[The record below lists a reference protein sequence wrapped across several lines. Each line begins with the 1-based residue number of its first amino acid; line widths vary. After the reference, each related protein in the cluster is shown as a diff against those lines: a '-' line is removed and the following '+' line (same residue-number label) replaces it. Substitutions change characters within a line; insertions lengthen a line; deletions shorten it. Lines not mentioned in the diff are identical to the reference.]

1 MHHKGVLTGEGFVA
15 FEDIERR
22 ARQIASGLAALGVG
36 PGTCVAMLMRNDATF
51 FEISYAVMRLG
62 AYAVPLNWHFKGPE
76 VAYILKDCG
85 AKALFGHRDLLYGV
99 MADLPEGLPVFG
111 LPTPA
116 SVRAAYHAKGEA
128 ELAQVQDFARWRDG
142 LPETTVPPLPAP
154 MSMIYTSGT
163 TGNPKG
169 VKRVA
174 ATGEQA
180 KALDEMRAMVYGL
193 KSGIRALLPGPLYHS
208 APNSFSLRAGKISD
222 LLVLMERFEEEAFLR
237 IIQEEKIDTIFMVPT
252 MFIRLLKMP
261 REVREQ
267 YDCSSLKH
275 VIHAA
280 APCPA
285 DVKAAMLDW
294 WGDVIYEFYGGT
306 ESGPVSFSKPADAR
320 KKPGSVGPVTP
331 GAHVR
336 ILDENDNILPRGRV
350 GEIYSRMDAYPDF
363 TYNNAPEKRREIDR
377 DGFITCGDVGYL
389 DEDGYLF
396 ISDRKRDMVISGG
409 VNIYPAEIE
418 GVLHGAPGV
427 KDCAVFG
434 IPDPEYGEAL
444 MAVVEPMAGVSLDLG
459 VIRAHLASQLA
470 NYKVPKHIEVRDG
483 LPREDSGKIFKR
495 RLRDPYWEK
504 AGRTI

>member
-1 MHHKGVLTGEGFVA
+1 MHHKGVLTEEGFMA
-15 FEDIERR
+15 FEEIERR
-22 ARQIASGLAALGVG
+22 ARKVASGLAALGVG
-36 PGTCVAMLMRNDATF
+36 PGSCVAMLMRNDMAF

-76 VAYILKDCG
+76 VAYILADCG
-85 AKALFGHRDLLYGV
+85 AKALFGHNDLLNGV
-99 MADLPEGLPVFG
+99 AGDLPPGLPVFG
-111 LPTPA
+111 LSTPPA
-116 SVRAAYHAKGEA
+116 I
-128 ELAQVQDFARWRDG
+128 LATYPGTSNALLPQAQDFVAWRDA
-142 LPETTVPPLPAP
+142 LPETTAAPLPAP

-174 ATGEQA
+174 ATGDQA
-180 KALDEMRAMVYGL
+180 KALDDMRAMVYGL

-222 LLVLMERFEEEAFLR
+222 LLVLMKRFDEEEFLR
-237 IIQEEKIDTIFMVPT
+237 IIQDEKIDTIFMVPT

-261 REVREQ
+261 REVRER

-306 ESGPVSFSKPADAR
+306 ESGPVSFSKPSDAR
-320 KKPGSVGPVTP
+320 KKPGSVGPITP
-331 GAHVR
+331 GAEVR
-336 ILDENDNILPRGRV
+336 ILDENDNILPRGKV
-350 GEIYSRMDAYPDF
+350 GEIYSRMEAYPDF

-418 GVLHGAPGV
+418 GVLHAAQGV

-434 IPDPEYGEAL
+434 IPDAEFGEAL
-444 MAVVEPMAGVSLDLG
+444 MAVVEPQEGVTLDLG
-459 VIRAHLASQLA
+459 AIRAHLASQLA
-470 NYKVPKHIEVRDG
+470 NYKVPKHIEVRHG